1 MAKKQRKQHES
12 VGVSDEVMDLLT
24 DGVDTPDDIEP
35 ENPFVLPDARKHKEL
50 PVKTETEET
59 TDEEKI
65 ARDTEYARNNIY
77 ELIEHGMAA
86 IQDIA
91 HLAREQMHPRTYE
104 VLSKLM
110 KEVTENNISL
120 IELANQK
127 KTALAKG
134 NNKQLGDN
142 TPPDPSDPKQITN
155 NNNIDKAIFVGSS
168 ADLLKLL
175 KDQAEQNK

>member
-35 ENPFVLPDARKHKEL
+35 VNPFVLPDARKHKL
-50 PVKTETEET
+50 PPVKTESKTTTE
-59 TDEEKI
+59 EEKI
-65 ARDTEYARNNIY
+65 ATDTEYARNNIY

-127 KTALAKG
+127 KAALAKG
-134 NNKQLGDN
+134 NKQGD

-175 KDQAEQNK
+175 KDQAENKNDNN